1 MADLDSQLTQ
11 GNGGNSS
18 NGERLSLAEVMM
30 TMERSR
36 KQAEKNQARIM
47 ETQAKMLEQ
56 IANKLAE
63 PRESREPRREIRKPR
78 WGDFQ
83 KTNPPIFMSS
93 DEPLDAD
100 DWLKDMERR
109 LNTLECNDKEKVL

>member
-1 MADLDSQLTQ
+1 MADLDPQLTQ

-18 NGERLSLAEVMM
+18 NGEQPSLAEVMI

-36 KQAEKNQARIM
+36 KQAEENQARMM

-63 PRESREPRREIRKPR
+63 PREDREPRREVRKPR

-100 DWLKDMERR
+100 DWLKDMER
-109 LNTLECNDKEKVL
+109 